1 MAERGEAVDWPRR
14 IHAVLKEAGIGVV
27 GYVPDAG
34 HKRLIELC
42 HADPG
47 LRTVV
52 LSTEEEGIG
61 LAAGA
66 WLGGARSVLL
76 MQSSGVGNCVNA
88 LGTVKECRFPLVL
101 IVTMRGEYGEFN
113 PWQVPMGQA
122 SAGVLEAMGVVVSK
136 AASPEEVAPSV
147 DAAARLAYGSYC
159 AAAVLVSQKVIGIKS
174 FHEQAA
180 Q

>member
-1 MAERGEAVDWPRR
+1 MWPDL
-14 IHAVLKEAGIGVV
+14 IHQELSAAKVRLV

-42 HADPG
+42 QADQAM
-47 LRTVV
+47 RTVV

-66 WLGGARSVLL
+66 WLGGERCVLL
-76 MQSSGVGNCVNA
+76 MQSSGVGNVINV
-88 LGTVKECRFPLVL
+88 LGTVKECRFPLVTL
-101 IVTMRGEYGEFN
+101 VTMRGEEGEFN

-122 SAGVLEAMGVVVSK
+122 TRAVFEAMGTVVQRPANTEEIAPTVN
-136 AASPEEVAPSV
+136 AAL
-147 DAAARLAYGSYC
+147 RLAYNSY
-159 AAAVLVSQKVIGIKS
+159 ASVAVLIPQRVIGIKS
-174 FHEQAA
+174 FQEQTR